1 MAGTLLVYDEAF
13 PRGSA
18 PTGPIRNTPNA
29 EELRAKT
36 LGFGPWTPTTLF
48 FPLTLNA
55 AGSGMSSWP
64 PGLSQR
70 PSLATSPRSG
80 HLR

>member
-36 LGFGPWTPTTLF
+36 LGFGP
-48 FPLTLNA
+48 
-55 AGSGMSSWP
+55 
-64 PGLSQR
+64 
-70 PSLATSPRSG
+70 
-80 HLR
+80 